1 MVGIDDIDEREV
13 TAGEP
18 LAQATGTAS
27 LADRA
32 VSQFQRGASRAIR
45 WSRREVLL
53 AFFAAFIAG
62 LGAGAAEALISW
74 ALS

>member
-1 MVGIDDIDEREV
+1 MTVDEQ
-13 TAGEP
+13 G
-18 LAQATGTAS
+18 
-27 LADRA
+27 D
-32 VSQFQRGASRAIR
+32 FQGKSSGGSSNRILPEFIARTRVPGPVRRAIR